1 MAHDRLE
8 LIKEICEKR
17 KALSEEE
24 SPMEFTDDHQE
35 FDPFAAMKEAGMS
48 ERDFG

>member
-17 KALSEEE
+17 KQVDEGE
-24 SPMEFTDDHQE
+24 SPMGFTDDYQE
-35 FDPFAAMKEAGMS
+35 FDPFDAMKEAGMS
-48 ERDFG
+48 ERDFS